1 VPELHIITGSNGAG
15 KSTIGS
21 NYLPAHIQHSLT
33 IFDGDKLFLDK
44 RKEFY
49 PHQARTHKEA
59 RKMAN
64 EWVIAHFESLVNNA
78 LSKKESFAYEGH
90 FTNESTWEIPKRFKQ
105 NGYSI
110 HLIFFGLPNTSV
122 SEMRV
127 IERSKTGG
135 HYVNPLEIDLNFYGN
150 LQKLNQH
157 HSLIDNIQIID
168 TSETKHKVLF
178 QMINNQVVSSV
189 PHTKLPDWFTNYL
202 PDLANKIIA

>member
-1 VPELHIITGSNGAG
+1 MPELYIITGSNGAG

-21 NYLPAHIQHSLT
+21 NYLPTHIQHSLT
-33 IFDGDKLFLDK
+33 IFDGDKLFLNK
-44 RKEFY
+44 RKELY
-49 PHQARTHKEA
+49 PHEARTHKEA

-64 EWVIAHFESLVNNA
+64 EWVINYFEALVNNA
-78 LSKKESFAYEGH
+78 HSKKESFVYEGH
-90 FTNESTWEIPKRFKQ
+90 FSNESTWEIPKRFKQ

-110 HLIFFGLPNTSV
+110 NLIFFGLSNPSV

-135 HYVNPLEIDLNFYGN
+135 HYVSPIEIDLNFYGN

-157 HSLIDNIQIID
+157 HGLLDNIQIVD

-178 QMINNQVVSSV
+178 QMINNQVASSV
-189 PHTKLPDWFTNYL
+189 PYFKLPNWFIDNL
-202 PDLANKIIA
+202 PALAGKIVK